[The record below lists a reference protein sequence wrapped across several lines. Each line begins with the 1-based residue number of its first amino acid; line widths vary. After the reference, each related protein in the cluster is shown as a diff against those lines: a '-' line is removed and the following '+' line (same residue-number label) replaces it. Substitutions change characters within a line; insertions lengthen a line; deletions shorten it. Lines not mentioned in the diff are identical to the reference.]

1 MSRFRRLFF
10 PFPPPRPPDYDGSMV
25 RVRSPVPLIALLCAA
40 QVLGMAG
47 FSTFPAL
54 LPGFFAEWGLSNT
67 DAGWING
74 IFFAGYL
81 VSVPVLLAL
90 TDRVDPRRVYVLCM
104 VVSGVSSL
112 GFALMAEGFWTA
124 LALRCLAGIG
134 LAGTY
139 MPGLKI
145 LGDRLEGSMQ
155 SRAVAFYT
163 ASFGIGAALSLY
175 LSGKLD
181 AVLGWQTTF
190 ALAALGPLV
199 AVLLVA
205 LVAKTPAADA
215 PRTRLLDFRPVLR
228 CPAAMAYVL
237 AYAVHNW
244 ELFAFRSWLVVFLV
258 FAAGRNPGTA
268 VWDPIAVAA
277 LVNLV
282 ATPSSV
288 IGNELAGRFGRRRV
302 LYWVM
307 AASAVTACGFGFAAA
322 LPYGVLVF
330 LAFFY
335 GALIAADS
343 ASITAGVVAN
353 APPGYGGAT
362 MGVHSCIGF
371 MGSFAGPLAMGV
383 VLDVAGGAGQVMSWG
398 LAFAAS
404 AVVVVFGPLAV
415 AVLGKGK

>member
-163 ASFGIGAALSLY
+163 ASFGIGAALSLF
-175 LSGKLD
+175 LSGTLD
-181 AVLGWQTTF
+181 AALGWQTTF
-190 ALAALGPLV
+190 ALAAVGPLV
-199 AVLLVA
+199 ALPLTA
-205 LVAKTPAADA
+205 LVAKVAGPDA
-215 PRTRLLDFRPVLR
+215 PQTRLLDFRPVLR
-228 CPAAMAYVL
+228 CRPAMAYVL

-258 FAAGRNPGTA
+258 FAAERNPGA
-268 VWDPIAVAA
+268 AAWDPIVVAA

-282 ATPSSV
+282 ATPASI
-288 IGNELAGRFGRRRV
+288 IGNELAGRFGRRRI

-307 AASAVTACGFGFAAA
+307 AASGLTACVFGFASA

-343 ASITAGVVAN
+343 ASITAGAVAN
-353 APPGYGGAT
+353 APPGHRGAT
-362 MGVHSCIGF
+362 MGVHACIGF
-371 MGSFAGPLAMGV
+371 MGSFAGPLALGV
-383 VLDVAGGAGQVMSWG
+383 VLDGAGGGGSVLSWG

-404 AVVVVFGPLAV
+404 GGVVVLGPVAL
-415 AVLGKGK
+415 AVLGKDK